1 MNALTTLR
9 ENLRLRPHWMNALM
23 LFCAYMTFVYL
34 PWDVLLKPLA
44 EDQEVWFGLMFTGW
58 AAKLGGVLHW
68 LVYGAGFW
76 GFWKMRPW
84 MFPWAA
90 LYTAQIALGM
100 LVWSFL
106 DERGGGIVSGLV
118 VATVF
123 LALAVALWRSTYF
136 KAVDASAATSGA
148 E

>member
-1 MNALTTLR
+1 MNAFTALGT
-9 ENLRLRPHWMNALM
+9 NLKLRPHWMNALM

-68 LVYGAGFW
+68 FVYGAGFW
-76 GFWKMRPW
+76 GFWKMRRW
-84 MFPWAA
+84 MFPWAG

-106 DERGGGIVSGLV
+106 DERGSGIVSGLV
-118 VATVF
+118 VAAIF
-123 LALAVALWRSTYF
+123 LALAIALWRTRHF
-136 KAVDASAATSGA
+136 KASNVPEDAGA
-148 E
+148 IG